1 MIDIDDTLNER
12 LHRQMDGRYDEDEVM
27 RLRGIAKAYA
37 VCENSIAVLSNLRTD
52 TSYIY
57 FGKTSDIMGFE
68 PSGSCQEVDS
78 IWEEEIF
85 RRIHPADLQRRDRE
99 ELAFYHIVSTAHSE
113 KSFAWHMEQTIRMRD
128 ISGKYLPVL
137 HRIFYFQGAGQ
148 RGISYALCLYNLTT
162 KAVRVAR
169 LRNSLT
175 GEERQLDVEEHQLLT
190 EREKTILSMVHMGFS
205 SKAIGEQLVI
215 SKHTVDRHRQNII
228 SKLHSANMAEACHK
242 AKELGFVE
250 W

>member
-12 LHRQMDGRYDEDEVM
+12 LRRQMDGLYNDDEVT
-27 RLRGIAKAYA
+27 RFRNIAKSYA
-37 VCENSIAVLSNLRTD
+37 VCENSIAVLCNLRTD

-57 FGKTSDIMGFE
+57 FGKTSDILGFE
-68 PSGSCQEVDS
+68 PSGSFQEVGS

-99 ELAFYHIVSTAHSE
+99 ELAFYHIVSTAHSD
-113 KSFAWHMEQTIRMRD
+113 KSFAWHMEQTVRMSD
-128 ISGKYLPVL
+128 SKGKYMPVL
-137 HRIFYFQGAGQ
+137 HRVFYFQGAGQ

-162 KAVRVAR
+162 KASRVAR
-169 LRNSLT
+169 LLNTLT
-175 GEERQLDVEEHQLLT
+175 GEERQLDVDEHQLLT
-190 EREKTILSMVHMGFS
+190 EREKTVLSMVRKGLS
-205 SKAIGEQLVI
+205 SKAISEQLAI

-242 AKELGFVE
+242 AKELGLVE
-250 W
+250 

>member
-12 LHRQMDGRYDEDEVM
+12 LRRQMDGLYDEDEVM
-27 RLRGIAKAYA
+27 RLRNIAKSYA
-37 VCENSIAVLSNLRTD
+37 ICENSIAVLSNLRTD

-57 FGKTSDIMGFE
+57 FGKTSDILGFE
-68 PSGSCQEVDS
+68 PSGSYQQVAS

-99 ELAFYHIVSTAHSE
+99 ELAFYHIVSAAHSD
-113 KSFAWHMEQTIRMRD
+113 KSFAWYMEQTVRMSD
-128 ISGKYLPVL
+128 NNGKYMPVL

-162 KAVRVAR
+162 KTSRVAR

-175 GEERQLDVEEHQLLT
+175 GEERQLDVDEHQLLT
-190 EREKTILSMVHMGFS
+190 EREKMVLSLVRKGFS
-205 SKAIGEQLVI
+205 SKAISEQLVI

-228 SKLHSANMAEACHK
+228 SKLQSANMAEACHK
-242 AKELGFVE
+242 AKELGLVE
-250 W
+250 

>member
-12 LHRQMDGRYDEDEVM
+12 LRRQKDGLYNDDEVM
-27 RLRGIAKAYA
+27 RLRNIAKSYA
-37 VCENSIAVLSNLRTD
+37 ICEHSIAVLSNLRTD

-57 FGKTSDIMGFE
+57 FGKTSDILGFE
-68 PSGSCQEVDS
+68 PSGSCQEVGS

-99 ELAFYHIVSTAHSE
+99 ELAFYHLVSTAHSD
-113 KSFAWHMEQTIRMRD
+113 KSFAWYMEQTVRMSD
-128 ISGKYLPVL
+128 GKGKYVPVL

-148 RGISYALCLYNLTT
+148 RGISYALCLYNVTT
-162 KAVRVAR
+162 KASRVAR
-169 LRNSLT
+169 LLNTLT
-175 GEERQLDVEEHQLLT
+175 GEERQLNVEEHPLLT
-190 EREKTILSMVHMGFS
+190 EREKTVLSMVRKGFS
-205 SKAIGEQLVI
+205 SKAISEQLVL

-242 AKELGFVE
+242 AKELGLVE
-250 W
+250 